1 MKKLFT
7 LVMMA
12 LVAVGVNAQTR
23 TTVWEGEKA
32 MDSSWPYIPVKV
44 ADLGAVKEG
53 DALIITVSKADNSIN
68 TGWQWG
74 PQVFVNLDYNNFLA
88 AKNLEN
94 GATNVEVKYTLS
106 AEEAA
111 QILAGSELEFQGMNV
126 VITKIESLIN
136 EAVEYEETGT
146 TLEMD
151 QYGQVYKDQL
161 ADFSS
166 RDKLVF
172 TYKIE
177 GSTDYE
183 EGGATKSVI
192 GWNIGSIKSLGGN
205 VEVSQLSV
213 KGIGEFSVQFTMD
226 ELQAAIEDTNTAY
239 NTNGIVFSVW
249 SAKNATGS
257 RVSIVAYKVKGTS
270 TGIDNVQSSKLNVQS
285 YYNLAGQK
293 VDASYKGVVIMN
305 GKKVV
310 IK

>member
-1 MKKLFT
+1 M
-7 LVMMA
+7 
-12 LVAVGVNAQTR
+12 
-23 TTVWEGEKA
+23 
-32 MDSSWPYIPVKV
+32 
-44 ADLGAVKEG
+44 
-53 DALIITVSKADNSIN
+53 
-68 TGWQWG
+68 
-74 PQVFVNLDYNNFLA
+74 FVNLDYKSFLA

-126 VITKIESLIN
+126 VVTKVEVLIN

-146 TLEMD
+146 TLDMD
-151 QYGQVYKDQL
+151 QYGQIYKDQL

-226 ELQAAIEDTNTAY
+226 ELQAAIEDTNTNY
-239 NTNGIVFSVW
+239 NTNGIAFNVW

-310 IK
+310 NK

>member
-1 MKKLFT
+1 M
-7 LVMMA
+7 
-12 LVAVGVNAQTR
+12 
-23 TTVWEGEKA
+23 
-32 MDSSWPYIPVKV
+32 
-44 ADLGAVKEG
+44 
-53 DALIITVSKADNSIN
+53 
-68 TGWQWG
+68 
-74 PQVFVNLDYNNFLA
+74 FVNLDYKSFLA

-126 VITKIESLIN
+126 VVTKVEVLIN

-146 TLEMD
+146 TLDMD
-151 QYGQVYKDQL
+151 QYGQIYKDQL

-226 ELQAAIEDTNTAY
+226 ELQAAIEDTNTNY
-239 NTNGIVFSVW
+239 NTNGIAFNVW
-249 SAKNATGS
+249 SCNNAKGS

-270 TGIDNVQSSKLNVQS
+270 TGISNVNREAMNNSGVI
-285 YYNLAGQK
+285 YNLAGQK

-310 IK
+310 NK